1 MRTLIPFRTAVATML
16 VVFSLFLIFHVLVIA
31 GVVPQE
37 IVWGGRMSTR
47 AELVQFEIVSIATL
61 PLSAVAVYAYGRRR
75 QAGQR
80 AIVLRILM
88 WILVALFVLNTIGN
102 IFAQTDFERY
112 AFTPVTVILALLA
125 LRLAID

>member
-1 MRTLIPFRTAVATML
+1 MRRLIPFSVAVATML

-47 AELVQFEIVSIATL
+47 AELVQFELVSIATL
-61 PLSAVAVYAYGRRR
+61 LLSAVAVFAYGRQRR
-75 QAGQR
+75 AGKR
-80 AIVLRILM
+80 ALVLRILM
-88 WILVALFVLNTIGN
+88 WVLVALFVLNTIGN

-125 LRLAID
+125 LRLAIE